1 MSNYNPFEPEEIDR
15 SGLSELFSD
24 IEVDSNSSLG
34 DIFNENGSDSQTND
48 NQGTAGDETSGDSK
62 DTKLDTVNKKGAAP
76 KPFKAGS
83 AVRTKAIPAGVVEDP
98 DASIVPLQENSQSSN
113 AAAQVWQKPNE
124 NKNPSSHT
132 DTTTD
137 GENSRNNSNSSN
149 INKQNE
155 KTNST
160 GGERDFSTRERDTQ
174 HTAHSDGQ
182 VAQEW
187 NLAKS
192 SEAAL
197 DRRYTDGDRL
207 WPIVDRVMSVAGSDP
222 QIQSLAGKL
231 ELINNSELDKLQK
244 DEILE
249 ALKPKLG
256 AAGIVIPDPNDIV
269 PVLQMAYDELVG
281 ISVLG
286 PIWRDPEI
294 TEIMVDRW
302 DIVTVERH
310 GRLENTPIK
319 FRDPE
324 HANSVARSLALRV
337 SDRAVSRTINL
348 VTAELP
354 SARVQF
360 AYGPVVKGGLSIT
373 IRKFRDLLGLK
384 DLKNFG
390 ALDDD
395 MEEFLKTAV
404 LARSGI
410 LVSGGTGTGK
420 TTIINL
426 LSNFIPGYERVLTIE
441 DAFEMQLSAEHVVS
455 LQTKEASSADDAVN
469 VTLAHLLRASLR
481 MRPDRIIVG
490 EIREGEGASVM
501 LAAANTG
508 HDGTMTTIHANSVD
522 MALNERLVDLVR
534 QQRSSS
540 DEAIRRTI
548 VNAFDLVV
556 QVARGRK
563 GNRYIS
569 QIAQVDK
576 NFIHNEVIKPVI
588 IFQGQDDAGKT
599 SFELLNKVNPYTEL
613 GERLIALG
621 ATEWLEEDS

>member
-1 MSNYNPFEPEEIDR
+1 MTEVNPFEPVEVDR
-15 SGLSELFSD
+15 SGLGDLFADMTETEEPSSD
-24 IEVDSNSSLG
+24 LGNLFERDGTENQTESS
-34 DIFNENGSDSQTND
+34 
-48 NQGTAGDETSGDSK
+48 
-62 DTKLDTVNKKGAAP
+62 P

-83 AVRTKAIPAGVVEDP
+83 AVRTKAIPAGVP
-98 DASIVPLQENSQSSN
+98 DEYDESSR
-113 AAAQVWQKPNE
+113 
-124 NKNPSSHT
+124 KNLIETEYAPVSSSHEGAET
-132 DTTTD
+132 PQSPWIDSGSRQGTTSAGPTQD
-137 GENSRNNSNSSN
+137 PYYKDNDRTTPVPAEALGVSR
-149 INKQNE
+149 
-155 KTNST
+155 
-160 GGERDFSTRERDTQ
+160 D
-174 HTAHSDGQ
+174 
-182 VAQEW
+182 W

-207 WPIVDRVMSVAGSDP
+207 WPIVDQVMAVAGSDP
-222 QIQSLAGKL
+222 TIQSLASKL
-231 ELINNSELDKLQK
+231 ELINNSEADKAQK
-244 DEILE
+244 NEIIE

-256 AAGIVIPDPNDIV
+256 SAGIVIPDPNDIV

-302 DIVTVERH
+302 DIITVERH
-310 GRLENTPIK
+310 GKLENTPIK
-319 FRDPE
+319 FRNEE

-373 IRKFRDLLGLK
+373 IRKFRDLLGLE

-390 ALDDD
+390 ALSDE
-395 MEEFLKTAV
+395 MEEFLKSAV

-420 TTIINL
+420 TTIVNL

-455 LQTKEASSADDAVN
+455 LQTKEASSSDDAVN

-534 QQRSSS
+534 QMRSSS

-556 QVARGRK
+556 QVSRGRK

-569 QIAQVDK
+569 QIAQVDRT
-576 NFIHNEVIKPVI
+576 FIQNGVIKPLVL
-588 IFQGQDDAGKT
+588 FQGEDNNGKT
-599 SFELLNKVNPYTEL
+599 SFKRTNSIDPTTEL
-613 GERLIALG
+613 GERLKSLDHTKWLG
-621 ATEWLEEDS
+621 EAN

>member
-1 MSNYNPFEPEEIDR
+1 MNDFNPFEPEEIDH

-24 IEVDSNSSLG
+24 IEPDNSQGLG
-34 DIFNENGSDSQTND
+34 DIFSENENVDPKVDKTQTSEN
-48 NQGTAGDETSGDSK
+48 NDSK
-62 DTKLDTVNKKGAAP
+62 ITPNPEKPPVSP
-76 KPFKAGS
+76 KPFKAGA
-83 AVRTKAIPAGVVEDP
+83 AVRTKAIPAGVGEDNVEPGSKSSQGYSDSEQSTAEKVWKKAESAEEP
-98 DASIVPLQENSQSSN
+98 EFLSGEPFNETAHKTSTNNTTGNVSNSQPT
-113 AAAQVWQKPNE
+113 QPE
-124 NKNPSSHT
+124 PS
-132 DTTTD
+132 
-137 GENSRNNSNSSN
+137 
-149 INKQNE
+149 K
-155 KTNST
+155 
-160 GGERDFSTRERDTQ
+160 
-174 HTAHSDGQ
+174 
-182 VAQEW
+182 EW
-187 NLAKS
+187 NLSKS
-192 SEAAL
+192 SEASL
-197 DRRYTDGDRL
+197 DRRYTDGERL
-207 WPIVDRVMSVAGSDP
+207 WPIVDRVMAVAGSDP
-222 QIQSLAGKL
+222 HIQSLAGKL
-231 ELINNSELDKLQK
+231 ELINNVNLDNIQK
-244 DEILE
+244 EEILE

-256 AAGIVIPDPNDIV
+256 SAGIVIPDPNDIV

-302 DIVTVERH
+302 DIITVERY
-310 GRLENTPIK
+310 GKLENTPIK

-373 IRKFRDLLGLK
+373 IRKFRDLLGLS

-390 ALDDD
+390 ALNDG

-441 DAFEMQLSAEHVVS
+441 DAFEMQLAAEHVVS
-455 LQTKEASSADDAVN
+455 LQTKEASSADDAIN

-556 QVARGRK
+556 QVTRGRK

-576 NFIHNEVIKPVI
+576 NFIKNGVISPVV
-588 IFQGQDDAGKT
+588 IFQGEDENGKT
-599 SFELLNKVNPYTEL
+599 SFKLVNKVNPNTEL

-621 ATEWLEEDS
+621 ATEWLERNS